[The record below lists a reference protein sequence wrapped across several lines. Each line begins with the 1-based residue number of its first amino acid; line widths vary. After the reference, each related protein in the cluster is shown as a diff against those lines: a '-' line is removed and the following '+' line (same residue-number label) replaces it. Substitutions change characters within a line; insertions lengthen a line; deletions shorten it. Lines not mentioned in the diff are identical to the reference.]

1 MKIGN
6 VDVHIRP
13 IGDDELDALGRLTV
27 DVYTRIVPGLLPDDY
42 VAELADV
49 QGRAE
54 EGLVLVAVDGE
65 GVLLGGITYVDRP
78 GRWASMER
86 PDQAELRM
94 LVVAPE
100 AQGKG
105 VGAALVQACV
115 DQARLDGKV
124 QVTLHTTEF
133 MPAAQRLY
141 ERAGFRRS
149 PANDMMDVDICL
161 LSYVLDLDG

>member
-1 MKIGN
+1 M
-6 VDVHIRP
+6 
-13 IGDDELDALGRLTV
+13 TV
-27 DVYTRIVPGLLPDDY
+27 DVYTDVVPVLLPDDY

-49 QGRAE
+49 RGRAE

-65 GVLLGGITYVDRP
+65 GVLLGGVTYLGRP
-78 GRWASMER
+78 GRWASMEG
-86 PDQAELRM
+86 PDEAELRM

-105 VGAALVQACV
+105 VGTALVQACV
-115 DQARLDGKV
+115 DQARLDGKR

-133 MPAAQRLY
+133 MPAARRIY
-141 ERAGFRRS
+141 ERAGFRRA
-149 PANDMMDVDICL
+149 PATDLMDDDICL